1 MSKTHWKKLQNPDY
15 LGSWAI
21 PPGKEVVY
29 TIKAAGR
36 EKVVG
41 VSGRAEECLVVH
53 FTEKVKPMVVNST
66 NAKAIT
72 KLAGSPYIEDWA
84 GVRIQLYVV
93 EVEAFGDTV
102 EAIRVRPRAPATR
115 ETLSPEHPKWPAA
128 RLSVQNGETTV
139 EAIRARYD
147 LSDEDAR
154 TLVTSDA

>member
-84 GVRIQLYVV
+84 GTRIQLYVA

-102 EAIRVRPRAPATR
+102 EALRVRPKAPATR
-115 ETLSPEHPKWPAA
+115 EVLTPTHPKWAA
-128 RLSVQNGETTV
+128 AQEAVIRGETTL
-139 EAIRARYD
+139 EAIRRRYD
-147 LSDEDAR
+147 LTDA
-154 TLVTSDA
+154 DAQALSHA